1 MFIYRQNSKYIDP
14 LNIIFLCGSKYS
26 FSNPNEKRNVLK
38 RHIESSIP
46 GCRALI
52 LEEHFQFASTTKSY
66 LSYDDIFLY
75 SLAQIEELASLF
87 ANNIVIIHETVSTAA
102 ELGMFAANPELTK
115 KICLLSPD
123 DVSIEEKKVSTF
135 IEKAFLVSSS
145 PETMIGKHIVY
156 YPDVHVH
163 RESCNKSEYW
173 TTFHNNSIG
182 QELSKSLLSFL
193 HKEEHESEICFRSPP
208 YGSSNSGSNTIDY
221 RVNKDNTVLSIALRA
236 ETLKILLLALFLNNN
251 FQTNLCVEKP
261 IKDHVTDIEQS
272 FYKLIHDSVSDLS
285 NFDISN
291 YEVKISIKNANCSVR
306 QAIGYFLYMLQ
317 GIGLIKMEQ
326 THSKFPQIRKVL
338 PTADLESL
346 RKSFPELIIERPQTA
361 FGRLMT

>member
-1 MFIYRQNSKYIDP
+1 MYIYRQNSKYIDP

-26 FSNPNEKRNVLK
+26 VSNPNEKRNVLK

-46 GCRALI
+46 GYRALI
-52 LEEHFQFASTTKSY
+52 LEEHFRFASTTKSY

-173 TTFHNNSIG
+173 TSFHNNSIG

-208 YGSSNSGSNTIDY
+208 YGSSNSSSNTIDY
-221 RVNKDNTVLSIALRA
+221 HVNKDDTVLSITLRA
-236 ETLKILLLALFLNNN
+236 ETLKILLLSLFLHDN
-251 FQTNLCVEKP
+251 FLTNLCVEKP

-272 FYKLIHDSVSDLS
+272 FYRLMHDSVSDLS
-285 NFDISN
+285 NLDISN
-291 YEVKISIKNANCSVR
+291 YEVEISIKNSNCSIR
-306 QAIGYFLYMLQ
+306 QAIGYYLYMLQ

-326 THSKFPQIRKVL
+326 TNSKLPQIRKVL
-338 PTADLESL
+338 PTAELELL
-346 RKSFPELIIERPQTA
+346 RKTFPELIIERPQTA